1 MKIENVIQS
10 IVFEV
15 EKLNE
20 AIRQDLD
27 EQNINNT
34 KEASNSLRVVSGNDF
49 VQSIGIFYLE
59 FLDQG
64 RYPGT
69 YPPFAPISKWVAT
82 KLGITDEKEN
92 TRIAIA
98 IVKKIYNL
106 GTEIYRKNKKGIQ
119 LDNKIIEL
127 KIAVNE
133 AIKNSVKVEI
143 ERKLDEFKKIW
154 ESKQLKI

>member
-1 MKIENVIQS
+1 VY
-10 IVFEV
+10 
-15 EKLNE
+15 
-20 AIRQDLD
+20 
-27 EQNINNT
+27 
-34 KEASNSLRVVSGNDF
+34 GNDF

-59 FLDQG
+59 FLDRG

-82 KLGITDEKEN
+82 KLGIIDEKEN
-92 TRIAIA
+92 KQVTFAVMR
-98 IVKKIYNL
+98 KLYNL
-106 GTEIYRKNKKGIQ
+106 GTEIYRNKKNGIE
-119 LDNKIIEL
+119 LDNKILEL